1 MLSMRSSGTYQPLKK
16 KSLHS
21 FKMSGYVKLQLTQ
34 CNISEDQNVVL
45 NIVET

>member
-1 MLSMRSSGTYQPLKK
+1 MLSKRSSGTYQPLKK

-21 FKMSGYVKLQLTQ
+21 FEISGYVTLQLVH
-34 CNISEDQNVVL
+34 CNISEDQNISL